1 MKTRSTSIA
10 MTSLLLAAALALG
23 GCVSFQ
29 LQVPSRFLV
38 VEHEGNTLK
47 ALTPDESKIQ
57 VRDFADDTFGSLA
70 FWQEALTGDLVK
82 SRGYRLVS
90 EAPVVDGDGRAGVS
104 FVLETTLSGRVVREF
119 MAVFVVPGTWANT
132 IRVLEFVADKDAF
145 DAEVD
150 GVKAALKT
158 LR

>member
-1 MKTRSTSIA
+1 MNTRTISL
-10 MTSLLLAAALALG
+10 TSLLLAAVAFGG

-29 LQVPSRFLV
+29 LQVPQRLLV

-57 VRDFADDTFGSLA
+57 VRDFDDDTFGTLA
-70 FWQEALTGDLVK
+70 FWKEALTNDLVK

-90 EAPVVDGDGRAGVS
+90 EAPVVDGAGRAGAS
-104 FVLETTLSGRVVREF
+104 FVLETTLGGRVVREL
-119 MAVFVVPGTWANT
+119 MAVFVVPGTCANT
-132 IRVLEFVADKDAF
+132 IRVLEFVADKEPF
-145 DAEVD
+145 DAEVE
-150 GVKAALKT
+150 GVKASLVT